1 MPEGVII
8 QGYGLKK
15 SKAPGK
21 VGDSYLVSL
30 NPNGQTSLKMT
41 SKRFSL
47 IIPTETN
54 VKHNVFVLT
63 ATSKAFEKNKGPSFA
78 FYAKLGYHDT
88 ASTDQKFLVR
98 FWTIHYDVLGKVRRG
113 QPVLVYSPSFSTW
126 KNNDTGEILIQLGI
140 KNPFGNIETGSLFF
154 PDVFPFVPLPEDT
167 PTVPQLNLKFE

>member
-8 QGYGLKK
+8 QGYGLQK

-21 VGDSYLVSL
+21 VGDCYLVSL
-30 NPNGQTSLKMT
+30 NPNGQTSLKPT
-41 SKRFSL
+41 SKRFSPT
-47 IIPTETN
+47 IPTETN

-88 ASTDQKFLVR
+88 APTDQKFLVQ
-98 FWTIHYDVLGKVRRG
+98 FWTKHYDVLGKVQRG
-113 QPVLVYSPSFSTW
+113 QTVLVYSPSFGTW
-126 KNNDTGEILIQLGI
+126 KNNDTGENVIQLGI
-140 KNPFGNIETGSLFF
+140 KNPNANIETGSIFF
-154 PDVFPFVPLPEDT
+154 PDVFPFVPLPDDT